1 MKTVSIPSMPTVEP
15 AVSAGVSF
23 HFSVLN
29 LLTLTHTKTIVAL
42 QVPPSTQTS
51 YSTLRPPSQGYAA
64 GKRSVGRGDLD
75 QAIRSMREGKRRSRP
90 RPLSKIFLDGAN
102 AGGRPQSR
110 LFDN

>member
-1 MKTVSIPSMPTVEP
+1 MKIVSIPSTPKIEA

-23 HFSVLN
+23 HSSMLD
-29 LLTLTHTKTIVAL
+29 LLTLTHTKTIVAS
-42 QVPPSTQTS
+42 QDPPSTQTS
-51 YSTLRPPSQGYAA
+51 HSTLRPPSQGYAA
-64 GKRSVGRGDLD
+64 SKRSVGRGDLD
-75 QAIRSMREGKRRSRP
+75 QAIRSMREGKRRNRP